1 MARRTR
7 QEAEQTRQDILRAA
21 FDIFSRKGFMRTT
34 LSNVASAA
42 GVTRGAIYWHFK
54 DKLDLFLAL
63 AEEIEAAAAVRP
75 DDLEKLLV
83 QSLDDLKR
91 EVLNFLAHFE
101 KNDRYAIFY
110 EMVNHNTEYTEE
122 LEPVRTRQREVQR
135 EFLRTVEE
143 VFGQLRSR
151 GAVRT
156 DLDPSHAALSLIAF
170 VVGLIDIW
178 LSDRQSFCITE
189 VASVLMDDFFRG
201 MRGTD

>member
-1 MARRTR
+1 
-7 QEAEQTRQDILRAA
+7 
-21 FDIFSRKGFMRTT
+21 MRTT

>member
-1 MARRTR
+1 LARRTR